1 MSRRWLLRVASE
13 ASESAKET
21 AKRILD
27 SDLTQF
33 VMVLTTIVAAVV
45 YGWIEGYALVVA
57 QYGSEQWLATQNL
70 WFLGHLSTYSLAM
83 LILFACITGGFA
95 LIKSHSMFAKGRRYF
110 LFTFVGNYPFS
121 WLVEDFAYFFFQPQA
136 RLESSSWTNW
146 FLGGIY
152 VLDPWRAGVKLWI
165 PTWYLII
172 GLFWLA
178 MMWIA
183 HRCTVYD
190 NLIKDQIA
198 REILPE
204 TIRIPQVEVKKSE
217 LETVAPR
224 VERVPLPR
232 AETEA
237 PRTPDTAPPKPDI
250 KIETTPEAKPK
261 TRSPEAEQALRKL
274 REKWIRNHA

>member
-1 MSRRWLLRVASE
+1 MSCRWLLRVASE

-57 QYGSEQWLATQNL
+57 EYGSEQWLATQNL

-136 RLESSSWTNW
+136 RLESSSWTN
-146 FLGGIY
+146 IS
-152 VLDPWRAGVKLWI
+152 I
-165 PTWYLII
+165 
-172 GLFWLA
+172 LA
-178 MMWIA
+178 
-183 HRCTVYD
+183 
-190 NLIKDQIA
+190 
-198 REILPE
+198 
-204 TIRIPQVEVKKSE
+204 
-217 LETVAPR
+217 
-224 VERVPLPR
+224 
-232 AETEA
+232 
-237 PRTPDTAPPKPDI
+237 
-250 KIETTPEAKPK
+250 
-261 TRSPEAEQALRKL
+261 
-274 REKWIRNHA
+274 